1 MTGFG
6 ILHASGLA
14 LSIEID
20 ADPAHI
26 KLVHDAGERCGRG
39 LRFGS
44 GGRVG
49 GLARRVWPRS
59 LKRDPRGRRRGALH

>member
-26 KLVHDAGERCGRG
+26 KLVHDAGERRGRGEEG
-39 LRFGS
+39 LRFGK
-44 GGRVG
+44 GGG
-49 GLARRVWPRS
+49 GGAF
-59 LKRDPRGRRRGALH
+59 GRAA